1 MDDITHRNIYQS
13 QFNPTSSSPL
23 TLNGL
28 SINLPESF
36 PGPPLLRRALN
47 SEISPWWG
55 TPRGLVT
62 SACVMMPDCSETPG
76 WVSSRRHLDSL
87 WPGFSL
93 YTKMIPDPLHT
104 NLVPL
109 ARRSLE
115 SRQSVGVTI
124 NIFFGSLL
132 VTVVFPGAFLVF
144 LMFPGALL
152 VFVVMP
158 GALLV
163 YEVTPGARFSKLP
176 VITGPVKLFCFPLR
190 MGVSKGLKIVQ

>member
-47 SEISPWWG
+47 PGISPWWG
-55 TPRGLVT
+55 TPRGLFT
-62 SACVMMPDCSETPG
+62 SACVMIPDCGETPG

-87 WPGFSL
+87 WPGFLL
-93 YTKMIPDPLHT
+93 YTKMIPDPFRT

-115 SRQSVGVTI
+115 RRQSAGVTMYK
-124 NIFFGSLL
+124 NYLHLFRVVVGLCSVPKGVFGLFN
-132 VTVVFPGAFLVF
+132 V
-144 LMFPGALL
+144 
-152 VFVVMP
+152 
-158 GALLV
+158 
-163 YEVTPGARFSKLP
+163 AR
-176 VITGPVKLFCFPLR
+176 
-190 MGVSKGLKIVQ
+190 GVAGLCSVARGVAGLCSDARGVAGLCSDFRGVAGL